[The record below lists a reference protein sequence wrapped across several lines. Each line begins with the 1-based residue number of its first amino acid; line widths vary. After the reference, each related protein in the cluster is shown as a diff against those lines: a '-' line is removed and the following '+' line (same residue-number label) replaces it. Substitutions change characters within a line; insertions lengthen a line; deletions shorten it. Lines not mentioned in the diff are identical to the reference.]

1 MYLYLRT
8 KNVEGEILI
17 IDDNPSA
24 CQRLQLYLRELG
36 KSDENIQ
43 IAPNASEALVITS
56 QLNPELVFL
65 DIELPEYDGFQLWE
79 RMKDQGFNGK
89 VICTTL
95 YDNYILKALRNNA
108 FDYLLKPLR
117 KNELAEALERFES
130 NSNIHELDFNK
141 LEDYGL
147 TERQMEICKRLLYG
161 QSTREIAEELFLSEH
176 TVYTHRKNI
185 LRSTGCK
192 SATEIFGLL

>member
-8 KNVEGEILI
+8 KDVEGKILI

-36 KSDENIQ
+36 KSDENIH

-79 RMKDQGFNGK
+79 RMKKQGFNGK